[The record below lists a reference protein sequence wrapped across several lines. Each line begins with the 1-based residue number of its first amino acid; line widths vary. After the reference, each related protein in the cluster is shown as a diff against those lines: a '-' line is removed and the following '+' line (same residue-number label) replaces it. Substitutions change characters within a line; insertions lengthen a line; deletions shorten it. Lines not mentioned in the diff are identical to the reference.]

1 MRAITVMYDSLNRKY
16 LPNYGDNLSI
26 MPNFR
31 RLAKKTV
38 TFDNFMLEVF
48 PAFLHEENFIQE
60 DTIFYIDVGD
70 RWNLLM
76 ILLHP
81 YWEKMEYILIA

>member
-31 RLAKKTV
+31 RLRKKQLHLII
-38 TFDNFMLEVF
+38 FMLEVF
-48 PAFLHEENFIQE
+48 PAYLHGENFTQE

-70 RWNLLM
+70 RWNLLT
-76 ILLHP
+76 ILLRP
-81 YWEKMEYILIA
+81 YWEKTEYILIA

>member
-31 RLAKKTV
+31 QSAKKTV
-38 TFDNFMLEVF
+38 TFDNFYVGSL
-48 PAFLHEENFIQE
+48 PC
-60 DTIFYIDVGD
+60 IDVGD